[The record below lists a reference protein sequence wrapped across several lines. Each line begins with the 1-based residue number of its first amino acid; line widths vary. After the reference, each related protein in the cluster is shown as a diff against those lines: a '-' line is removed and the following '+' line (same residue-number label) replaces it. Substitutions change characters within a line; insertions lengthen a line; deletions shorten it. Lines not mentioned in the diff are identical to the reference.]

1 MTVRDE
7 KGTLRRARLSDVV
20 LPASIVFED
29 MLEVKVLSPELK
41 EQVKNLK
48 DQSQVDVQDTH
59 NPFETLFAFMKEY
72 RTGVLSME
80 RSTER

>member
-1 MTVRDE
+1 
-7 KGTLRRARLSDVV
+7 
-20 LPASIVFED
+20 